1 MTDHETICVY
11 DDQVEKYATTIQQ
24 QPDDKILLDFIAR
37 LKSNDLVLDLGCG
50 PAQSSAIMREK
61 GLCIDAIDASQEM
74 VKLANSTF
82 DLGARQATFAE
93 IDAINTYHGVWANFS
108 LLHASVEEFPK
119 ILASLHQALKTK
131 GVLHIAMK
139 LGTGCKRDKL
149 GRFYSY
155 YSQIELCN
163 LLASAQFSV
172 QHIELGEALGL
183 AGDIEPWIAITSL
196 AG

>member
-11 DDQVEKYATTIQQ
+11 DEQVEKYAKTIQQ
-24 QPDDKILLDFIAR
+24 QPNDKILLNFIAR
-37 LKSNDLVLDLGCG
+37 LKSKDLVLDLGCG

-61 GLCIDAIDASQEM
+61 GLCIDATDASLEM

-82 DLGARQATFAE
+82 DIGARQATFAD
-93 IDAINTYHGVWANFS
+93 IDSISIYHGIWANFS

-119 ILASLHQALKTK
+119 ILANLHQALKTN
-131 GVLHIAMK
+131 GVFHIAMK
-139 LGTGCKRDKL
+139 LGTGSKRDKL
-149 GRFYSY
+149 GRLYSY
-155 YSQIELCN
+155 YSQIGLCN
-163 LLASAQFSV
+163 LLANARFCV

-196 AG
+196 AD